1 MRSIIG
7 CLIGLTLVVNVSAEP
22 LVEGR
27 VRLASGQPAV
37 GAQVRLFAATDLS
50 RSIRAT
56 TDETGYFAL
65 SLAALSTNVLAE
77 QTVLP
82 QQFYLG
88 QNYPNPFNPSTIIP
102 YRLPISTR
110 VRLEVLNVL
119 GQRLATLVDAEQPA
133 GFHTA
138 TWDGTDASGRGVA
151 AGVYLYRLV
160 GNEVRLTRS
169 MVLLDGAVGST
180 SAGPVGKELVGAA
193 QIYGLTVSGQG
204 LIPYVDPAFR
214 AGTDAVDIVVEVLD
228 SAPQDNGA
236 ASRLLGDLDNN
247 GRVDWA
253 DALLIV
259 LYSEDPSI
267 ALPNNGDISLGDVSQ
282 DGQIDLTDAQLIET
296 YSIDPSDPSLPVEI
310 GRSVGS
316 LSPPPPPE
324 DPRLTQIELP
334 EGFHIRVYAKGVP
347 GARSLSLSPDG
358 TLFVGTRSAGRVY
371 AVRDED
377 GDHKAERVS
386 ILANGL
392 NSPNGVA
399 FKDGDL
405 YVAEVSRILRYR
417 NIEAHLDNPPQPEI
431 VNDAFPT
438 DRAHGWK
445 FIRFGPDGLL
455 YVPVGAPCNI
465 CASPDPYASIG
476 RLDPATGDFEVVSR
490 GVRNSVGFDWHPE
503 TGEMWFTEN
512 GRDWMGDDLPPD
524 ELNRVTADGQHFGY
538 PYCHGTNI
546 ADPAFGAQRGCG
558 EFVAPV
564 QELGPHVAALGM
576 RFYTGNMFPAEYRNQ
591 IFIAEHGS
599 WNRTRKIG
607 YRLTLVRL
615 ADDGAVSYE
624 PFAEGW
630 LQGES
635 NWGRP
640 VDVLVMPDGSLLV
653 SDDQAGLIYRISY

>member
-7 CLIGLTLVVNVSAEP
+7 CLIGLLLVVGASAEMFI
-22 LVEGR
+22 EGR
-27 VRLASGQPAV
+27 VRLASGQPV
-37 GAQVRLFAATDLS
+37 GGAQVRLFAATDLS
-50 RSIRAT
+50 RSVRAT
-56 TDETGYFAL
+56 TDENGYFAL
-65 SLAALSTNVLAE
+65 PLAALNT
-77 QTVLP
+77 TVLP
-82 QQFYLG
+82 EQFYLG

-102 YRLPISTR
+102 YRLPVSTR
-110 VRLEVLNVL
+110 VRLEVFNVL

-138 TWDGTDASGRGVA
+138 TWNGTDAAGRGVA
-151 AGVYLYRLV
+151 AGLYLYRLV
-160 GNEVRLTRS
+160 GDGMRLTQS
-169 MVLLDGAVGST
+169 MVLLDGAVGGISE
-180 SAGPVGKELVGAA
+180 GPADTELVGAA
-193 QIYGLTVSGQG
+193 QVYGLTVSGQA
-204 LIPYVDPAFR
+204 LIAYADPAFR
-214 AGTDAVDIVVEVLD
+214 VRADGAPVEIVVEVIA
-228 SAPQDNGA
+228 SVPQDTVA
-236 ASRLLGDLDNN
+236 VSRLLGDLDNN
-247 GRVDWA
+247 GRVDRA
-253 DALLIV
+253 DALLVV

-282 DGQIDLTDAQLIET
+282 DGQIDLADAQLIET
-296 YSIDPSDPSLPVEI
+296 YSVDPSDPSLPVEI
-310 GRSVGS
+310 GKSVD
-316 LSPPPPPE
+316 PPPPPPPPN
-324 DPRLTQIELP
+324 DPRLTQIKLP
-334 EGFHIRVYAKGVP
+334 EGFHIRVYAEGVT
-347 GARSLSLSPDG
+347 GARSLSLSPNG
-358 TLFVGTRSAGRVY
+358 TLFVGTRSGGRLY
-371 AVRDED
+371 ALRDED
-377 GDHKAERVS
+377 GDHKAERVI
-386 ILANGL
+386 ILASGL
-392 NSPNGVA
+392 NRPNGVA

-405 YVAEVSRILRYR
+405 YVAEISRILRYR
-417 NIEAHLDNPPQPEI
+417 DIEAHLDNPPQPEI

-438 DRAHGWK
+438 DRSHGWK

-465 CASPDPYASIG
+465 CTSPDPYASIG
-476 RLDPATGDFEVVSR
+476 RLDPSTGDFEVVAR

-512 GRDWMGDDLPPD
+512 GRDRLGDDMPPD

-538 PYCHGTNI
+538 PYCHGTDI
-546 ADPAFGAQRGCG
+546 ADPDFGAQRGCG
-558 EFVAPV
+558 EFVPPA

-576 RFYTGNMFPAEYRNQ
+576 RFYRGNMFPAEYRNQ

-615 ADDGAVSYE
+615 APDGTVRYE

-630 LQGES
+630 LQEES

>member
-7 CLIGLTLVVNVSAEP
+7 CLIGLVLVGDASAES
-22 LVEGR
+22 LVEGW
-27 VRLASGQPAV
+27 VRLASGQPIAN
-37 GAQVRLFAATDLS
+37 AQVRLFDATDLR
-50 RSIRAT
+50 RSVRAI
-56 TDETGYFAL
+56 TDETGYFSL
-65 SLAALSTNVLAE
+65 SLAALSTNVLSE

-110 VRLEVLNVL
+110 VQLEVLNIL
-119 GQRLATLVDAEQPA
+119 GQRLTTLVDADRPA

-160 GNEVRLTRS
+160 GDEVRLTRS
-169 MVLLDGAVGST
+169 MVLLDGAVGAA

-193 QIYGLTVSGQG
+193 QVYGLTVSGQG
-204 LIPYVDPAFR
+204 LVPYVDPVFR
-214 AGTDAVDIVVEVLD
+214 VGTDAVDIVVEVLD
-228 SAPQDNGA
+228 SVPQDQGVV
-236 ASRLLGDLDNN
+236 SRLLGDLDNN

-253 DALLIV
+253 DALLAV

-267 ALPNNGDISLGDVSQ
+267 ALPNNGDISLGDVSR
-282 DGQIDLTDAQLIET
+282 DGQIDLADAQLIET
-296 YSIDPSDPSLPVEI
+296 YSVDPSDPSLPVGI
-310 GRSVGS
+310 GKSVD
-316 LSPPPPPE
+316 PPPLE

-358 TLFVGTRSAGRVY
+358 TLFVGTRSRGRVY

-377 GDHKAERVS
+377 GDHKAERVI
-386 ILANGL
+386 ILASGL
-392 NSPNGVA
+392 NRPNGVA

-405 YVAEVSRILRYR
+405 YVAEINRILRYR

-445 FIRFGPDGLL
+445 FIRFGPDSLL

-476 RLDPATGDFEVVSR
+476 RLDPSTGDFEVVSR

-538 PYCHGTNI
+538 PYCHGSDI
-546 ADPAFGAQRGCG
+546 ADPAFGAQRDCG

-576 RFYTGNMFPAEYRNQ
+576 RFYTGNMFPTEYRNQ

-615 ADDGAVSYE
+615 AADGAVSYE

>member
-1 MRSIIG
+1 MRSVIG
-7 CLIGLTLVVNVSAEP
+7 YLMGLLLVVGASAQP

-27 VRLASGQPAV
+27 VRLAAGQPVANS
-37 GAQVRLFAATDLS
+37 QVRLFDATDLR
-50 RSIRAT
+50 RSVRAI

-65 SLAALSTNVLAE
+65 PLAALSTAA
-77 QTVLP
+77 LP

-102 YRLPISTR
+102 YRLPVSTR
-110 VRLEVLNVL
+110 VRLEVLNIL
-119 GQRLATLVDAEQPA
+119 GQRLETLVDAEQPA

-160 GNEVRLTRS
+160 GAEVRLTRS
-169 MVLLDGAVGST
+169 MVLLDGAVGAA
-180 SAGPVGKELVGAA
+180 SAGSVGAELGGTEPSDLA
-193 QIYGLTVSGQG
+193 RVYGLTVSGQG

-214 AGTDAVDIVVEVLD
+214 VETEAVDIVVEVLD
-228 SAPQDNGA
+228 SVPQDQGA
-236 ASRLLGDLDNN
+236 ASRLLGDLDNS

-253 DALLIV
+253 DALLAV

-267 ALPNNGDISLGDVSQ
+267 ALPNNGDISLGDVSR
-282 DGQIDLTDAQLIET
+282 DGQIDLADAQLIET
-296 YSIDPSDPSLPVEI
+296 YSIDPSDPSLPAGI
-310 GRSVGS
+310 GKSVD
-316 LSPPPPPE
+316 PPPLD

-334 EGFHIRVYAKGVP
+334 EGFHIRVYAEGVP
-347 GARSLSLSPDG
+347 GARSLSLSPSG
-358 TLFVGTRSAGRVY
+358 TLFVGTRSGSRVY
-371 AVRDED
+371 ALRDED
-377 GDHKAERVS
+377 GDHKAERVI
-386 ILANGL
+386 ILASGL
-392 NSPNGVA
+392 NRPNGVA

-431 VNDAFPT
+431 VNDTFPT

-445 FIRFGPDGLL
+445 LIRFGPDGLL
-455 YVPVGAPCNI
+455 SVPVGAPCNI

-476 RLDPATGDFEVVSR
+476 RLDPSTGDFEVVSR

-558 EFVAPV
+558 EFVPPV

-576 RFYTGNMFPAEYRNQ
+576 RFYRGNMFPAEYRNQ

-615 ADDGAVSYE
+615 AADGTVSYE

-653 SDDQAGLIYRISY
+653 SDDQAGLIYRISH

>member
-7 CLIGLTLVVNVSAEP
+7 YLIGLILVGDASAES
-22 LVEGR
+22 LVKGR

-37 GAQVRLFAATDLS
+37 GAQVRLFVATDLS

-56 TDETGYFAL
+56 TDENGYFAL
-65 SLAALSTNVLAE
+65 PLAALSPTA
-77 QTVLP
+77 LP

-102 YRLPISTR
+102 YRLPIATR
-110 VRLEVLNVL
+110 VRLEVLNIL
-119 GQRLATLVDAEQPA
+119 GQRLATLVDAERPA

-160 GNEVRLTRS
+160 GDGVRLTRS
-169 MVLLDGAVGST
+169 MVLLDGAVGAASE
-180 SAGPVGKELVGAA
+180 GPVGAELVGTEPSDLA
-193 QIYGLTVSGQG
+193 QVYGLTISGQD

-214 AGTDAVDIVVEVLD
+214 MGTEAVDIVVEVLD
-228 SAPQDNGA
+228 SAPQDKGVVN
-236 ASRLLGDLDNN
+236 RLLGDLDNN
-247 GRVDWA
+247 NRVDWA
-253 DALLIV
+253 DALLV
-259 LYSEDPSI
+259 ALYSEDPSI

-282 DGQIDLTDAQLIET
+282 DGQIDLADAQLIET
-296 YSIDPSDPSLPVEI
+296 YSIDPSDPSLPVGI
-310 GRSVGS
+310 GKPVD
-316 LSPPPPPE
+316 PPPLE

-347 GARSLSLSPDG
+347 GARSLTLGSSG

-377 GDHKAERVS
+377 GDHKAERVI
-386 ILANGL
+386 ILASGL
-392 NSPNGVA
+392 NRPNGVA

-417 NIEAHLDNPPQPEI
+417 DIEAHLDNPPQPEI

-445 FIRFGPDGLL
+445 FIRFGPDSLL

-476 RLDPATGDFEVVSR
+476 RLDPSTGDFEVVSR

-512 GRDWMGDDLPPD
+512 GRDWMGDDMPPD

-538 PYCHGTNI
+538 PYCHGTSI

-558 EFVAPV
+558 EFVPPI

-615 ADDGAVSYE
+615 AADGTVSYA

-653 SDDQAGLIYRISY
+653 SDDQAGLIYRISH

>member
-7 CLIGLTLVVNVSAEP
+7 CLMGLIFVGDASAES

-27 VRLASGQPAV
+27 VRLASRQPV
-37 GAQVRLFAATDLS
+37 GGAQVRLFAATDLS

-56 TDETGYFAL
+56 TDENGYFAL
-65 SLAALSTNVLAE
+65 PLAALSPTS
-77 QTVLP
+77 QP

-102 YRLPISTR
+102 YRLPVSTR
-110 VRLEVLNVL
+110 VRLEVLNIL
-119 GQRLATLVDAEQPA
+119 GQRLATLVDAERPA
-133 GFHTA
+133 GFHMA
-138 TWDGTDASGRGVA
+138 TWDGTDASGRAVA

-160 GNEVRLTRS
+160 GDGVHLTRS
-169 MVLLDGAVGST
+169 MVLLDGAIGGT
-180 SAGPVGKELVGAA
+180 SAGSVGSELVSTEPLV
-193 QIYGLTVSGQG
+193 YGLTVSGQG
-204 LIPYVDPAFR
+204 LIPYVNPAFR
-214 AGTDAVDIVVEVLD
+214 VGADAVDIVVEVLD
-228 SAPQDNGA
+228 SLPQDTAAVNG
-236 ASRLLGDLDNN
+236 LLGDLDNN

-253 DALLIV
+253 DALLVV
-259 LYSEDPSI
+259 LYSEDSSI

-282 DGQIDLTDAQLIET
+282 DGQIDLADAQLIET

-310 GRSVGS
+310 GRSVG
-316 LSPPPPPE
+316 PPPPPE

-347 GARSLSLSPDG
+347 GARSLSRSPSG
-358 TLFVGTRSAGRVY
+358 TLFVGTRSSGRVY

-377 GDHKAERVS
+377 GDHKAERVI
-386 ILANGL
+386 ILASGL
-392 NSPNGVA
+392 NRPNGVA

-417 NIEAHLDNPPQPEI
+417 AIEAHLDNPPQPEI

-445 FIRFGPDGLL
+445 FIRFGLDGLL

-476 RLDPATGDFEVVSR
+476 RLDPSTGDFEVVSR

-546 ADPAFGAQRGCG
+546 ADPAFGAQRDCD

-607 YRLTLVRL
+607 YRLTLVRV
-615 ADDGAVSYE
+615 AADGAVSYE

>member
-1 MRSIIG
+1 M
-7 CLIGLTLVVNVSAEP
+7 GLLLVVGASAQP

-27 VRLASGQPAV
+27 VRLASGRPVAN
-37 GAQVRLFAATDLS
+37 AQVRLFDATDLR
-50 RSIRAT
+50 RSVRAIT
-56 TDETGYFAL
+56 NETGYFAL
-65 SLAALSTNVLAE
+65 PLTALSTSA
-77 QTVLP
+77 LP

-88 QNYPNPFNPSTIIP
+88 QNYPNPFNSSTSMP
-102 YRLPISTR
+102 YRLPVSTH

-119 GQRLATLVDAEQPA
+119 GQRLATLVDADRPA

-138 TWDGTDASGRGVA
+138 RWDGTDASGRGVA
-151 AGVYLYRLV
+151 AGVYLYQLV
-160 GNEVRLTRS
+160 GDGVRLTRS
-169 MVLLDGAVGST
+169 MVLLDGAVGAA
-180 SAGPVGKELVGAA
+180 SAGPVGAELGGIEPSELGQV
-193 QIYGLTVSGQG
+193 YGLTVSGQG
-204 LIPYVDPAFR
+204 LIPYVDPAFQL
-214 AGTDAVDIVVEVLD
+214 GTDAIDIVVEALD
-228 SAPQDNGA
+228 SVPQDKGA
-236 ASRLLGDLDNN
+236 VSRLLGDLDNN

-253 DALLIV
+253 DALLVV

-267 ALPNNGDISLGDVSQ
+267 ALPNNGDISQ
-282 DGQIDLTDAQLIET
+282 DGQIDLADAQLIET
-296 YSIDPSDPSLPVEI
+296 YSVDPSDPSLPVGI
-310 GRSVGS
+310 GKSVD
-316 LSPPPPPE
+316 PPPLE

-347 GARSLSLSPDG
+347 GARSLSLSPNG
-358 TLFVGTRSAGRVY
+358 TLFVGTRSGSRVY
-371 AVRDED
+371 ALRDED
-377 GDHKAERVS
+377 GDYKAERVI
-386 ILANGL
+386 ILASGL
-392 NSPNGVA
+392 NRPNGVA

-417 NIEAHLDNPPQPEI
+417 DIEAHLDNPPQPEI

-438 DRAHGWK
+438 DRSHGWK
-445 FIRFGPDGLL
+445 FIRFGPDDLL

-476 RLDPATGDFEVVSR
+476 RLDPSTGDFEVVSR

-503 TGEMWFTEN
+503 TGQMWFTEN
-512 GRDWMGDDLPPD
+512 GRDWLGDDMPPD

-546 ADPAFGAQRGCG
+546 ADPDFGAQRDCG

-576 RFYTGNMFPAEYRNQ
+576 RFYTGNLFPVEYHNQ

-615 ADDGAVSYE
+615 AADGAVRYE

>member
-1 MRSIIG
+1 MG
-7 CLIGLTLVVNVSAEP
+7 LILGSSARAES

-37 GAQVRLFAATDLS
+37 GAQVRLFAPTDLS
-50 RSIRAT
+50 RSVRAT
-56 TDETGYFAL
+56 TDENGYFAL
-65 SLAALSTNVLAE
+65 PIAALSLTA
-77 QTVLP
+77 QP

-102 YRLPISTR
+102 YRLPVSTR

-119 GQRLATLVDAEQPA
+119 GQRLATLVDAERPA

-138 TWDGTDASGRGVA
+138 AWDGMDASGRGVA

-160 GNEVRLTRS
+160 GDGVRLTRS
-169 MVLLDGAVGST
+169 MVLLDGAIGSI
-180 SAGPVGKELVGAA
+180 SAGPVGTELVDAEPLV
-193 QIYGLTVSGQG
+193 YGLTVSGQG
-204 LIPYVDPAFR
+204 LITHADPALQVS
-214 AGTDAVDIVVEVLD
+214 ADAAPVDIVVEALD
-228 SAPQDNGA
+228 SIPQDKATSSG
-236 ASRLLGDLDNN
+236 LLGDLDNN

-253 DALLIV
+253 DALLV
-259 LYSEDPSI
+259 ALYSEDPSI

-282 DGQIDLTDAQLIET
+282 DGQIDLADAQLIET
-296 YSIDPSDPSLPVEI
+296 YSIDPSDPSLPAEI
-310 GRSVGS
+310 GRSVGPS
-316 LSPPPPPE
+316 SPPPPPE

-334 EGFHIRVYAKGVP
+334 EGFHIRIYAKGVP
-347 GARSLSLSPDG
+347 CARSLSRSPSG
-358 TLFVGTRSAGRVY
+358 TLFVGTRSGSRVY
-371 AVRDED
+371 ALRDED
-377 GDHKAERVS
+377 GDHKAERII
-386 ILANGL
+386 ILASGL
-392 NSPNGVA
+392 NRPNGVA

-417 NIEAHLDNPPQPEI
+417 DIEAHLDNPPQPEI

-438 DRAHGWK
+438 DRSHGWK
-445 FIRFGPDGLL
+445 FIRFGPDDLL

-476 RLDPATGDFEVVSR
+476 RLDPSTGNFEVVSR

-512 GRDWMGDDLPPD
+512 GRDWMGDDMPPD

-538 PYCHGTNI
+538 PYCHGTDI

-615 ADDGAVSYE
+615 AADGAVSYE

>member
-7 CLIGLTLVVNVSAEP
+7 CLIGLILVGNASAEP
-22 LVEGR
+22 LVEGL
-27 VRLASGQPAV
+27 VRLASGQPVV
-37 GAQVRLFAATDLS
+37 GAQVRLFDTTDLS
-50 RSIRAT
+50 RSIRTT
-56 TDETGYFAL
+56 TDESGYFAL
-65 SLAALSTNVLAE
+65 PLAALSPTA
-77 QTVLP
+77 LP

-102 YRLPISTR
+102 YRLPVSTR
-110 VRLEVLNVL
+110 VRLEVLNIL
-119 GQRLATLVDAEQPA
+119 GQRLATLVDAERPA

-138 TWDGTDASGRGVA
+138 TWDGTDASGRAVA

-160 GNEVRLTRS
+160 GDGVHLTRS
-169 MVLLDGAVGST
+169 MVLLDGAIGGT
-180 SAGPVGKELVGAA
+180 SAGSVGSELVSTEPLV
-193 QIYGLTVSGQG
+193 YGLTVSGQG
-204 LIPYVDPAFR
+204 LIPYVDPVFQVGA
-214 AGTDAVDIVVEVLD
+214 DAVDIVVEVLD
-228 SAPQDNGA
+228 SLPQDTAAVNG
-236 ASRLLGDLDNN
+236 LLGDLDNN
-247 GRVDWA
+247 SRVDWA
-253 DALLIV
+253 DALLV
-259 LYSEDPSI
+259 ALYSEDSSI

-282 DGQIDLTDAQLIET
+282 DGQIDLADAQLIEI
-296 YSIDPSDPSLPVEI
+296 YSIDPSDPSLPAEI
-310 GRSVGS
+310 GKPVD
-316 LSPPPPPE
+316 PPPLE

-347 GARSLSLSPDG
+347 GARSLSLSPSG
-358 TLFVGTRSAGRVY
+358 TLFVGTRSSGRVY
-371 AVRDED
+371 ALRDED
-377 GDHKAERVS
+377 GDHKAERVI
-386 ILANGL
+386 ILARGL
-392 NSPNGVA
+392 NRPNGVA

-417 NIEAHLDNPPQPEI
+417 YIEAHLDNPPPPEI

-438 DRAHGWK
+438 DRSHGWK

-476 RLDPATGDFEVVSR
+476 RLNPSTGDFEVVSR

-512 GRDWMGDDLPPD
+512 GRDWMGDELPPD

-546 ADPAFGAQRGCG
+546 VDPDFGAQRGCD
-558 EFVAPV
+558 EFVPPV

-576 RFYTGNMFPAEYRNQ
+576 RFYTGNMFPAEYRDQ

-599 WNRTRKIG
+599 WNRTSKIG

-615 ADDGAVSYE
+615 AADGAVSYE

-630 LQGES
+630 LQEES

>member
-7 CLIGLTLVVNVSAEP
+7 CLIGLILVGNVSAEP
-22 LVEGR
+22 LVEGW
-27 VRLASGQPAV
+27 VRLASGQPV
-37 GAQVRLFAATDLS
+37 GGAQVRLFAATDLS

-65 SLAALSTNVLAE
+65 PLAALSPTA
-77 QTVLP
+77 QP

-102 YRLPISTR
+102 YQLPVSTH
-110 VRLEVLNVL
+110 VRLAVFNVL
-119 GQRLATLVDAEQPA
+119 GQRMTTLVDAEQPA
-133 GFHTA
+133 GFHTV

-160 GNEVRLTRS
+160 GDGRRLTRS
-169 MVLLDGAVGST
+169 MVLLDGAVGGISEALADT
-180 SAGPVGKELVGAA
+180 ELAEAA
-193 QIYGLTVSGQG
+193 QVYGLTISGQG
-204 LIPYVDPAFR
+204 LIPYVNPVFR
-214 AGTDAVDIVVEVLD
+214 VGTDAVDIVVEVLD
-228 SAPQDNGA
+228 SIPQDKGA
-236 ASRLLGDLDNN
+236 MSRLLGDLDNN
-247 GRVDWA
+247 SRVDWA
-253 DALLIV
+253 DALLV
-259 LYSEDPSI
+259 ALYSEDSSI

-282 DGQIDLTDAQLIET
+282 DGQINLADAQLIET
-296 YSIDPSDPSLPVEI
+296 YSIDPTDPSLPAGI
-310 GRSVGS
+310 GRSVG
-316 LSPPPPPE
+316 PPPPPE

-358 TLFVGTRSAGRVY
+358 TLFVGTRSSGRVY

-377 GDHKAERVS
+377 GDHKAERII
-386 ILANGL
+386 ILASGL
-392 NSPNGVA
+392 NRPNGVA

-417 NIEAHLDNPPQPEI
+417 DIEAHLDNPPQPEI

-476 RLDPATGDFEVVSR
+476 RLDPSTGAFEVVSR

-524 ELNRVTADGQHFGY
+524 ELNRVAADGQHFGY
-538 PYCHGTNI
+538 PYCHGTDI

-558 EFVAPV
+558 EFIAPV

-615 ADDGAVSYE
+615 AADGAVSYE

>member
-1 MRSIIG
+1 M
-7 CLIGLTLVVNVSAEP
+7 
-22 LVEGR
+22 
-27 VRLASGQPAV
+27 
-37 GAQVRLFAATDLS
+37 RLFAPTDLN
-50 RSIRAT
+50 RSIHAT
-56 TDETGYFAL
+56 TDEKGYFAL
-65 SLAALSTNVLAE
+65 PLAALSTTALPE
-77 QTVLP
+77 Q
-82 QQFYLG
+82 FSLG

-102 YRLPISTR
+102 YQLPVSTQ
-110 VRLEVLNVL
+110 VRLEVFNVL
-119 GQRLATLVDAEQPA
+119 GQRMATLVDAEQPA

-138 TWDGTDASGRGVA
+138 TWDGTDVSGRGVA
-151 AGVYLYRLV
+151 AGLYLYRLV
-160 GNEVRLTRS
+160 GDGVRLTRS
-169 MVLLDGAVGST
+169 MVLLDGAVGGT
-180 SAGPVGKELVGAA
+180 SAGPVGTEPLGAERV
-193 QIYGLTVSGQG
+193 YGLTVSGRE
-204 LIPYVDPAFR
+204 LIAYADPAFR
-214 AGTDAVDIVVEVLD
+214 MRADGAPVEIVVEVIE
-228 SAPQDNGA
+228 SVPQDKVAVNG
-236 ASRLLGDLDNN
+236 LLGDLDNN
-247 GRVDWA
+247 GRVDRA
-253 DALLIV
+253 DALLV
-259 LYSEDPSI
+259 ALYSEDPSI

-282 DGQIDLTDAQLIET
+282 DGQIDLADAQLIET
-296 YSIDPSDPSLPVEI
+296 YSVDPFHPLLPGWI
-310 GRSVGS
+310 GKSVD
-316 LSPPPPPE
+316 PPPPE

-334 EGFHIRVYAKGVP
+334 QGFHIRIYAKGVP
-347 GARSLSLSPDG
+347 GARSLSLSPNG
-358 TLFVGTRSAGRVY
+358 TLFVGTRSNGRVY
-371 AVRDED
+371 ALRDED
-377 GDHKAERVS
+377 GDHRAERVI
-386 ILANGL
+386 ILASGL
-392 NSPNGVA
+392 NRPNGVA
-399 FKDGDL
+399 FKDSDL
-405 YVAEVSRILRYR
+405 YVAEISRILRYR

-445 FIRFGPDGLL
+445 FIRFGPDDLL

-476 RLDPATGDFEVVSR
+476 RLDPTTGDFEVVSR

-512 GRDWMGDDLPPD
+512 GRDWMGDDVPPD

-546 ADPAFGAQRGCG
+546 ADPAFGAQRGCD

-576 RFYTGNMFPAEYRNQ
+576 RFYRGNMFPAEYRNQ

-615 ADDGAVSYE
+615 AADGAVSYE
-624 PFAEGW
+624 SFAAGW

>member
-1 MRSIIG
+1 M
-7 CLIGLTLVVNVSAEP
+7 GLLLVVGASAQP

-27 VRLASGQPAV
+27 VRLAAGQPAI
-37 GAQVRLFAATDLS
+37 GAQVRLFVATDLS
-50 RSIRAT
+50 RSIRTT

-151 AGVYLYRLV
+151 AGVYLYRLI
-160 GNEVRLTRS
+160 GDEVRLTRS

-204 LIPYVDPAFR
+204 LIPHVDPAFR
-214 AGTDAVDIVVEVLD
+214 VGTEVVDIVVAVLD
-228 SAPQDNGA
+228 SVPQDKGA
-236 ASRLLGDLDNN
+236 VSRLLGDLDNN

-253 DALLIV
+253 DALLAV
-259 LYSEDPSI
+259 LYSEDSSI
-267 ALPNNGDISLGDVSQ
+267 ALPNNGDISLGDVSR
-282 DGQIDLTDAQLIET
+282 DGQIDLADAQLIET
-296 YSIDPSDPSLPVEI
+296 YSADPSNPLLPVGI
-310 GRSVGS
+310 GRSVD
-316 LSPPPPPE
+316 PPPPE
-324 DPRLTQIELP
+324 DPRLTQIKLP
-334 EGFHIRVYAKGVP
+334 EGFHIRVYAKRVP
-347 GARSLSLSPDG
+347 GARSLSRSPSG
-358 TLFVGTRSAGRVY
+358 TLFVGTRSSGRVY
-371 AVRDED
+371 ALRDED
-377 GDHKAERVS
+377 GDHKAERVI
-386 ILANGL
+386 ILASGL
-392 NSPNGVA
+392 NRPNGVA

-445 FIRFGPDGLL
+445 FIRFGPDSLL

-503 TGEMWFTEN
+503 TEEMWFTEN
-512 GRDWMGDDLPPD
+512 GRDWMGDDMPPD

-538 PYCHGTNI
+538 PYCHGTDI
-546 ADPAFGAQRGCG
+546 ADPAFGAQRGCD

-615 ADDGAVSYE
+615 AADGAVSYE

>member
-7 CLIGLTLVVNVSAEP
+7 CLIGLILVGDASAES
-22 LVEGR
+22 LVEGW
-27 VRLASGQPAV
+27 VRLASGQPAI

-50 RSIRAT
+50 RSIRTT

-180 SAGPVGKELVGAA
+180 AAGPVGKELVGAT
-193 QIYGLTVSGQG
+193 QVYGLTVSGQG

-214 AGTDAVDIVVEVLD
+214 VGTDAVDIVVEVLD

-253 DALLIV
+253 DALLIA
-259 LYSEDPSI
+259 LYSEDSSI
-267 ALPNNGDISLGDVSQ
+267 ALPNNGDISLGDISQ

-296 YSIDPSDPSLPVEI
+296 YSIDPSDPSLPVGI
-310 GRSVGS
+310 GKPMD
-316 LSPPPPPE
+316 PPPLE

-334 EGFHIRVYAKGVP
+334 EGFHIRVYAKGVT
-347 GARSLSLSPDG
+347 GARSLSRSPDG
-358 TLFVGTRSAGRVY
+358 TLFVGTRSSGRVY
-371 AVRDED
+371 ALRDED
-377 GDHKAERVS
+377 GDHKAEQS
-386 ILANGL
+386 SS
-392 NSPNGVA
+392 SP
-399 FKDGDL
+399 
-405 YVAEVSRILRYR
+405 
-417 NIEAHLDNPPQPEI
+417 
-431 VNDAFPT
+431 
-438 DRAHGWK
+438 
-445 FIRFGPDGLL
+445 
-455 YVPVGAPCNI
+455 
-465 CASPDPYASIG
+465 
-476 RLDPATGDFEVVSR
+476 
-490 GVRNSVGFDWHPE
+490 
-503 TGEMWFTEN
+503 
-512 GRDWMGDDLPPD
+512 
-524 ELNRVTADGQHFGY
+524 
-538 PYCHGTNI
+538 
-546 ADPAFGAQRGCG
+546 
-558 EFVAPV
+558 
-564 QELGPHVAALGM
+564 AA
-576 RFYTGNMFPAEYRNQ
+576 
-591 IFIAEHGS
+591 
-599 WNRTRKIG
+599 
-607 YRLTLVRL
+607 
-615 ADDGAVSYE
+615 
-624 PFAEGW
+624 
-630 LQGES
+630 
-635 NWGRP
+635 
-640 VDVLVMPDGSLLV
+640 
-653 SDDQAGLIYRISY
+653 

>member
-7 CLIGLTLVVNVSAEP
+7 CLIGLILVGNVSAEP
-22 LVEGR
+22 LVKGW
-27 VRLASGQPAV
+27 VRLASGQPV
-37 GAQVRLFAATDLS
+37 SNAQVRLFDPTDLS

-65 SLAALSTNVLAE
+65 PLAALSPTA
-77 QTVLP
+77 QP

-102 YRLPISTR
+102 YRLPVSTH
-110 VRLEVLNVL
+110 VRLEVLNIL
-119 GQRLATLVDAEQPA
+119 GQRLATLVDAERPA
-133 GFHTA
+133 GFHTV
-138 TWDGTDASGRGVA
+138 TWDGTDASGRAVA
-151 AGVYLYRLV
+151 AGVYLYRVV
-160 GNEVRLTRS
+160 GDGVHLTRS
-169 MVLLDGAVGST
+169 MVLLDGAIGGT
-180 SAGPVGKELVGAA
+180 SAGSVGSELVSTEPLV
-193 QIYGLTVSGQG
+193 YGLTVSGQG
-204 LIPYVDPAFR
+204 LIPYVDPVFQVGA
-214 AGTDAVDIVVEVLD
+214 DAVDIVVEVLD
-228 SAPQDNGA
+228 SLPQDTAAVNG
-236 ASRLLGDLDNN
+236 LLGDLDNN

-253 DALLIV
+253 DALLV
-259 LYSEDPSI
+259 ALYSEDSSI
-267 ALPNNGDISLGDVSQ
+267 ALPNNGDISLGDVSR
-282 DGQIDLTDAQLIET
+282 DGKINLADAQLIET
-296 YSIDPSDPSLPVEI
+296 YSIDPADPSLPAGI
-310 GRSVGS
+310 GRSVG
-316 LSPPPPPE
+316 PPPPPE

-347 GARSLSLSPDG
+347 GARSLSLSPSG
-358 TLFVGTRSAGRVY
+358 TLFVGTRSSGRVY
-371 AVRDED
+371 ALRDED
-377 GDHKAERVS
+377 SNHKAERI
-386 ILANGL
+386 ILLASGL
-392 NSPNGVA
+392 NRPNGVA

-417 NIEAHLDNPPQPEI
+417 DIEAHLDNPPQPEI
-431 VNDAFPT
+431 VNNAFPT

-476 RLDPATGDFEVVSR
+476 RLDPSTGAFEVVSR

-546 ADPAFGAQRGCG
+546 VDPDFGAQRGCD
-558 EFVAPV
+558 EFVPPV

-615 ADDGAVSYE
+615 AADGAVSYE
-624 PFAEGW
+624 LFAEGW

>member
-7 CLIGLTLVVNVSAEP
+7 CLMGLIFVGDASAES

-27 VRLASGQPAV
+27 VRLASGQPV
-37 GAQVRLFAATDLS
+37 GGAQVRLFAETDVS

-65 SLAALSTNVLAE
+65 PLAALSTTA
-77 QTVLP
+77 LP

-102 YRLPISTR
+102 YQLPISTQ
-110 VRLEVLNVL
+110 VRLEVFNVL
-119 GQRLATLVDAEQPA
+119 GQRMAALVDAEQPA

-138 TWDGTDASGRGVA
+138 TWDGTDVSGRGVA
-151 AGVYLYRLV
+151 AGLYLYRLV
-160 GNEVRLTRS
+160 GDGVRLTRS
-169 MVLLDGAVGST
+169 MVLLDGAVGGT
-180 SAGPVGKELVGAA
+180 SAGPVGTEPLEAERV
-193 QIYGLTVSGQG
+193 YGLTVSGRE
-204 LIPYVDPAFR
+204 LIAYADPAFR
-214 AGTDAVDIVVEVLD
+214 MRADGAPVDIVVEVLD
-228 SAPQDNGA
+228 SIPQDKGA
-236 ASRLLGDLDNN
+236 MSRLLGDLDNN
-247 GRVDWA
+247 GRIDRA
-253 DALLIV
+253 DALLV
-259 LYSEDPSI
+259 ALYSEDPSI
-267 ALPNNGDISLGDVSQ
+267 ALPSNGDISLGDVSQ
-282 DGQIDLTDAQLIET
+282 DGQIDLADAQLIEA
-296 YSIDPSDPSLPVEI
+296 YSIDPFHPLLPGWI
-310 GRSVGS
+310 GKSVD
-316 LSPPPPPE
+316 PPPPE
-324 DPRLTQIELP
+324 DPRLTQIKLP
-334 EGFHIRVYAKGVP
+334 EGFYIRVYAKGVP
-347 GARSLSLSPDG
+347 GARSLNLSPNG
-358 TLFVGTRSAGRVY
+358 TLFVGTRSNSRVY
-371 AVRDED
+371 ALRDED
-377 GDHKAERVS
+377 GDHKAERVI
-386 ILANGL
+386 ILASGL
-392 NSPNGVA
+392 NRPNGVA

-417 NIEAHLDNPPQPEI
+417 DIEAHLDNPPQPEI

-438 DRAHGWK
+438 DRSHGWK
-445 FIRFGPDGLL
+445 FIRFGPDDLL

-476 RLDPATGDFEVVSR
+476 RLDPSTGDFEVVAR

-512 GRDWMGDDLPPD
+512 GRDHLGDDMPPD

-538 PYCHGTNI
+538 PYCHGTDI
-546 ADPAFGAQRGCG
+546 ADPEFGDQRGCD
-558 EFVAPV
+558 EFVPPV

-576 RFYTGNMFPAEYRNQ
+576 RFYRGNMFPAEYRNQ

-599 WNRTRKIG
+599 WNRSSKIG

-615 ADDGAVSYE
+615 DPDGTVRYE

>member
-7 CLIGLTLVVNVSAEP
+7 CLIGLILVGNVSAEP
-22 LVEGR
+22 LVKGW
-27 VRLASGQPAV
+27 VRLASGQPV
-37 GAQVRLFAATDLS
+37 SNAQVRLFDTTDLS

-65 SLAALSTNVLAE
+65 PLAALSPTA
-77 QTVLP
+77 QP

-102 YRLPISTR
+102 YRLPVSTH
-110 VRLEVLNVL
+110 VRLEVLNIL
-119 GQRLATLVDAEQPA
+119 GQRLATLVDAERPA
-133 GFHTA
+133 GFHTV
-138 TWDGTDASGRGVA
+138 TWDGTDASGRAVA
-151 AGVYLYRLV
+151 AGVYLYRVV
-160 GNEVRLTRS
+160 GDGVHLTRS
-169 MVLLDGAVGST
+169 MVLLDGAIGGT
-180 SAGPVGKELVGAA
+180 SAGSVGSELVSTEPLV
-193 QIYGLTVSGQG
+193 YGLTVSGQG
-204 LIPYVDPAFR
+204 LIPYVDPVFQVGA
-214 AGTDAVDIVVEVLD
+214 DAVDIVVEVLD
-228 SAPQDNGA
+228 SIPQDKGA
-236 ASRLLGDLDNN
+236 MSRLLGDLDNN

-253 DALLIV
+253 DALLV
-259 LYSEDPSI
+259 ALYSEDSSI

-282 DGQIDLTDAQLIET
+282 DGQINLADAQFIET
-296 YSIDPSDPSLPVEI
+296 YSIDPADPSLPAGI
-310 GRSVGS
+310 GRSVG
-316 LSPPPPPE
+316 PPPPLE

-347 GARSLSLSPDG
+347 GARSLSLSPSG
-358 TLFVGTRSAGRVY
+358 TLFVGTRSSGRVY
-371 AVRDED
+371 ALRDED
-377 GDHKAERVS
+377 GDHKAERII
-386 ILANGL
+386 ILASGL
-392 NSPNGVA
+392 NRPNGVA

-417 NIEAHLDNPPQPEI
+417 DIEAHLDNPPQPEI

-476 RLDPATGDFEVVSR
+476 RLEPSTGDFEVVSR

-524 ELNRVTADGQHFGY
+524 ELNRVAADGQHFGY
-538 PYCHGTNI
+538 PYCHGTDI

-558 EFVAPV
+558 EFIAPV

-615 ADDGAVSYE
+615 AADGAVSYE

>member
-1 MRSIIG
+1 MRVMRSIIG
-7 CLIGLTLVVNVSAEP
+7 CLVGLVLVGDASAES
-22 LVEGR
+22 LVEGW
-27 VRLASGQPAV
+27 VRLASGQPV
-37 GAQVRLFAATDLS
+37 GGAQVRLFAATDLS

-138 TWDGTDASGRGVA
+138 TWDGTDASGRDVA

-180 SAGPVGKELVGAA
+180 SAGPVGKELVGAT

-214 AGTDAVDIVVEVLD
+214 AGADAVNIVVEVLD
-228 SAPQDNGA
+228 SVSQDKGA
-236 ASRLLGDLDNN
+236 VSRLLGDLDNN

-253 DALLIV
+253 DALLAV
-259 LYSEDPSI
+259 LYSEDSSI
-267 ALPNNGDISLGDVSQ
+267 ALPNNGDISLGDVSR

-296 YSIDPSDPSLPVEI
+296 YSIDPSAPSLPAGI
-310 GRSVGS
+310 GKPVD
-316 LSPPPPPE
+316 PPPLE

-334 EGFHIRVYAKGVP
+334 QGFHIRVYAKGVP

-358 TLFVGTRSAGRVY
+358 TLFVGTRSTGRVY
-371 AVRDED
+371 ALRDED
-377 GDHKAERVS
+377 GNHKAERVI
-386 ILANGL
+386 ILASGL
-392 NSPNGVA
+392 NRPNGVA

-445 FIRFGPDGLL
+445 FIRFGPDDLL

-465 CASPDPYASIG
+465 CVSPDPYASIG

-512 GRDWMGDDLPPD
+512 GRDWMGDDMPPD

-538 PYCHGTNI
+538 PYCHGTDI

-558 EFVAPV
+558 EFIPPV

-599 WNRTRKIG
+599 WNRSRKIG

-615 ADDGAVSYE
+615 ATDGAVSYE

-653 SDDQAGLIYRISY
+653 SDDQAGLIYRISH

>member
-1 MRSIIG
+1 MRVMRSIIG
-7 CLIGLTLVVNVSAEP
+7 CLIGLILVGDASAES
-22 LVEGR
+22 LVEGW
-27 VRLASGQPAV
+27 VRLASGQPAI
-37 GAQVRLFAATDLS
+37 GAQVRLFVATDLS
-50 RSIRAT
+50 RSIRTT

-204 LIPYVDPAFR
+204 LIPYVDPALR
-214 AGTDAVDIVVEVLD
+214 VGTEAVDIVVASLD
-228 SAPQDNGA
+228 SVPQDQGA

-253 DALLIV
+253 DALLAV

-267 ALPNNGDISLGDVSQ
+267 ALPNNGDISLGDISQ

-296 YSIDPSDPSLPVEI
+296 YSIDPSDPSLPVGI
-310 GRSVGS
+310 GKSVD
-316 LSPPPPPE
+316 PPPLE

-347 GARSLSLSPDG
+347 GARSLSRSPSG

-377 GDHKAERVS
+377 GDHKAERII
-386 ILANGL
+386 ILASGL
-392 NSPNGVA
+392 NRPNGVA

-431 VNDAFPT
+431 VNDTFPT

-445 FIRFGPDGLL
+445 FIRFGPDSLL

-476 RLDPATGDFEVVSR
+476 RLDPSTGDFEVVSR

-512 GRDWMGDDLPPD
+512 GRDWMGDDMPPD

-538 PYCHGTNI
+538 PYCHGTDI

-558 EFVAPV
+558 EFVPPV

-576 RFYTGNMFPAEYRNQ
+576 RFYTGNMFPVEYRNQ

-615 ADDGAVSYE
+615 ATDGAVSYE

-635 NWGRP
+635 SWGRP

-653 SDDQAGLIYRISY
+653 SDDQAGLIYRISH

>member
-1 MRSIIG
+1 M
-7 CLIGLTLVVNVSAEP
+7 GLLLVVGASAET
-22 LVEGR
+22 LIEGR
-27 VRLASGQPAV
+27 VRLASGQPV
-37 GAQVRLFAATDLS
+37 GGAQVRLFAATDLS

-56 TDETGYFAL
+56 TDENGYFAL
-65 SLAALSTNVLAE
+65 PLAALSTTA
-77 QTVLP
+77 LP

-102 YRLPISTR
+102 YRLPVSIR
-110 VRLEVLNVL
+110 VRLEVFNVL
-119 GQRLATLVDAEQPA
+119 GQRMATLVDAEQPA

-138 TWDGTDASGRGVA
+138 TWDGTDAAGRGVA
-151 AGVYLYRLV
+151 AGLYLYRLV
-160 GNEVRLTRS
+160 GDGVRLTRS

-180 SAGPVGKELVGAA
+180 SAGPVGTELVGAERV
-193 QIYGLTVSGQG
+193 YGLTVSGQA
-204 LIPYVDPAFR
+204 LIAYADPAFR
-214 AGTDAVDIVVEVLD
+214 VSADGAPVEIVVEVIA
-228 SAPQDNGA
+228 SVPQDTVA
-236 ASRLLGDLDNN
+236 VSRLLGDLDNN
-247 GRVDWA
+247 GRVDRA
-253 DALLIV
+253 DALLVV

-282 DGQIDLTDAQLIET
+282 DGQIDLADAQLIET
-296 YSIDPSDPSLPVEI
+296 YSVDPSDPSLPVEI
-310 GRSVGS
+310 GKSVD
-316 LSPPPPPE
+316 PPPPLPPPE
-324 DPRLTQIELP
+324 DPRLTQLKLP

-347 GARSLSLSPDG
+347 GARSLSLSPNG
-358 TLFVGTRSAGRVY
+358 TLFVGTRSNGRVY
-371 AVRDED
+371 ALRDED
-377 GDHKAERVS
+377 GDYKAERVI
-386 ILANGL
+386 ILASGL
-392 NSPNGVA
+392 NRPNGVA

-405 YVAEVSRILRYR
+405 YVAEISRILRYR
-417 NIEAHLDNPPQPEI
+417 DIEAHLDNPPQPEI
-431 VNDAFPT
+431 VNDTFPT
-438 DRAHGWK
+438 DRSHGWK

-465 CASPDPYASIG
+465 CASPEPYASIG
-476 RLDPATGDFEVVSR
+476 RLDPSTGDFEVVAR

-512 GRDWMGDDLPPD
+512 GRDWLGDDVPPD
-524 ELNRVTADGQHFGY
+524 ELNRVTAAGQHFGY
-538 PYCHGTNI
+538 PYCHGTDI
-546 ADPAFGAQRGCG
+546 ADPAFGAQRNCN
-558 EFVAPV
+558 EFVPPV

-576 RFYTGNMFPAEYRNQ
+576 RFYRGNMFPAEYRNQ

-599 WNRTRKIG
+599 WNRSSKIG

-615 ADDGAVSYE
+615 DPDGTVSYE

>member
-7 CLIGLTLVVNVSAEP
+7 CLIGLILVGDARAEP
-22 LVEGR
+22 LVKGW
-27 VRLASGQPAV
+27 VRLASGQPV
-37 GAQVRLFAATDLS
+37 GGAQVRLFAATDLS

-56 TDETGYFAL
+56 TDESGYFAL
-65 SLAALSTNVLAE
+65 PLAALSPTA
-77 QTVLP
+77 QP

-102 YRLPISTR
+102 YQLPVSTH
-110 VRLEVLNVL
+110 VRLAVFNVL
-119 GQRLATLVDAEQPA
+119 GQRMTTLVDVEQPA
-133 GFHTA
+133 GFHTV

-160 GNEVRLTRS
+160 GDGMRLTRS
-169 MVLLDGAVGST
+169 MVLLDGAVGGISEALADT
-180 SAGPVGKELVGAA
+180 ELAEAA
-193 QIYGLTVSGQG
+193 QVYGLTISGQG
-204 LIPYVDPAFR
+204 LIPYVDPVFQVGA
-214 AGTDAVDIVVEVLD
+214 DAVDIVVEVLD
-228 SAPQDNGA
+228 SLPQDTAAVNG
-236 ASRLLGDLDNN
+236 LLGDLDNN

-253 DALLIV
+253 DALLV
-259 LYSEDPSI
+259 ALYSEDSSI

-282 DGQIDLTDAQLIET
+282 DGQIDLADAQLIEA
-296 YSIDPSDPSLPVEI
+296 YSINPSDPSLPAGI
-310 GRSVGS
+310 GRSVG
-316 LSPPPPPE
+316 PPPPPE

-358 TLFVGTRSAGRVY
+358 TLFVGTRSSGRVY

-377 GDHKAERVS
+377 GDHKAERII
-386 ILANGL
+386 ILASGL
-392 NSPNGVA
+392 NRPNGVA

-417 NIEAHLDNPPQPEI
+417 DIEAHLDNPPQPEI

-476 RLDPATGDFEVVSR
+476 RLDPSTGDFEVVSR

-524 ELNRVTADGQHFGY
+524 ELNRVAADGQHFGY
-538 PYCHGTNI
+538 PYCHGTDI

-558 EFVAPV
+558 EFVPPV

-615 ADDGAVSYE
+615 AADGAVSYE

-640 VDVLVMPDGSLLV
+640 VDVLVMSDGSLLV

>member
-1 MRSIIG
+1 MGKS
-7 CLIGLTLVVNVSAEP
+7 
-22 LVEGR
+22 
-27 VRLASGQPAV
+27 
-37 GAQVRLFAATDLS
+37 
-50 RSIRAT
+50 
-56 TDETGYFAL
+56 
-65 SLAALSTNVLAE
+65 
-77 QTVLP
+77 
-82 QQFYLG
+82 
-88 QNYPNPFNPSTIIP
+88 
-102 YRLPISTR
+102 
-110 VRLEVLNVL
+110 
-119 GQRLATLVDAEQPA
+119 VD
-133 GFHTA
+133 
-138 TWDGTDASGRGVA
+138 
-151 AGVYLYRLV
+151 
-160 GNEVRLTRS
+160 
-169 MVLLDGAVGST
+169 
-180 SAGPVGKELVGAA
+180 
-193 QIYGLTVSGQG
+193 
-204 LIPYVDPAFR
+204 
-214 AGTDAVDIVVEVLD
+214 
-228 SAPQDNGA
+228 
-236 ASRLLGDLDNN
+236 
-247 GRVDWA
+247 
-253 DALLIV
+253 
-259 LYSEDPSI
+259 
-267 ALPNNGDISLGDVSQ
+267 
-282 DGQIDLTDAQLIET
+282 
-296 YSIDPSDPSLPVEI
+296 
-310 GRSVGS
+310 
-316 LSPPPPPE
+316 PPPPE

-358 TLFVGTRSAGRVY
+358 TLFVGTRSSGRVY

-377 GDHKAERVS
+377 GDHKAERII
-386 ILANGL
+386 ILASGL
-392 NSPNGVA
+392 NRPNGVA

-405 YVAEVSRILRYR
+405 YVAEISRILRYR
-417 NIEAHLDNPPQPEI
+417 DIEAHLENPPQPKI

-445 FIRFGPDGLL
+445 FIRFGPDSLL

-476 RLDPATGDFEVVSR
+476 RLDPSTGDFEVVSR

-512 GRDWMGDDLPPD
+512 GRDWMGDNMPPD

-538 PYCHGTNI
+538 PYCHGTDI

-558 EFVAPV
+558 EFVPPV

-599 WNRTRKIG
+599 WNRTHKIG

-615 ADDGAVSYE
+615 AADGAVSYE

-653 SDDQAGLIYRISY
+653 SDDRAGLIYRISH

>member
-7 CLIGLTLVVNVSAEP
+7 CLIGLILVGNVSAEP
-22 LVEGR
+22 LVKGW
-27 VRLASGQPAV
+27 VRLASGQPV
-37 GAQVRLFAATDLS
+37 SNAQVRLFDTTDLS
-50 RSIRAT
+50 RSIRTT
-56 TDETGYFAL
+56 TDESGYFAL
-65 SLAALSTNVLAE
+65 PLAALSPTA
-77 QTVLP
+77 LP

-102 YRLPISTR
+102 YQLPVSTH
-110 VRLEVLNVL
+110 VRLEVLNIL
-119 GQRLATLVDAEQPA
+119 GQRLATLVDAERPA

-138 TWDGTDASGRGVA
+138 TWDGTDASGRAVA
-151 AGVYLYRLV
+151 AGVYLYRVV
-160 GNEVRLTRS
+160 GDGVHLTRS
-169 MVLLDGAVGST
+169 MVLLDGAIGGT
-180 SAGPVGKELVGAA
+180 SAGSVGSELVSTEPLV
-193 QIYGLTVSGQG
+193 YGLTVSGQG
-204 LIPYVDPAFR
+204 LIPYVDPVFQVGA
-214 AGTDAVDIVVEVLD
+214 DAVDIVVEVLD
-228 SAPQDNGA
+228 SLPQDTAAVNG
-236 ASRLLGDLDNN
+236 LLGDLDNN

-253 DALLIV
+253 DALLV
-259 LYSEDPSI
+259 ALYSEDSSI

-282 DGQIDLTDAQLIET
+282 DGQIDLADAQLIEI
-296 YSIDPSDPSLPVEI
+296 YSIDPSDPSLPAEI
-310 GRSVGS
+310 GKPVD
-316 LSPPPPPE
+316 PPPLE
-324 DPRLTQIELP
+324 DPRLTQIKLP

-347 GARSLSLSPDG
+347 GARSLSLSPSG
-358 TLFVGTRSAGRVY
+358 TLFVGTRSSGRVY

-377 GDHKAERVS
+377 GNHKAERII
-386 ILANGL
+386 ILASGL
-392 NSPNGVA
+392 NRPNGVA

-417 NIEAHLDNPPQPEI
+417 NIEAHLDNPPSPEI

-445 FIRFGPDGLL
+445 FIRFGPDSLL

-476 RLDPATGDFEVVSR
+476 RLDPSTGDFEVVSR

-538 PYCHGTNI
+538 PYCHGTDI

-558 EFVAPV
+558 EFIAPV

-615 ADDGAVSYE
+615 AADGAVSYE

-640 VDVLVMPDGSLLV
+640 VDVLVMSDGSLLV

>member
-1 MRSIIG
+1 M
-7 CLIGLTLVVNVSAEP
+7 GLLLVVGASAET
-22 LVEGR
+22 LIEGR
-27 VRLASGQPAV
+27 VRLASGQPV
-37 GAQVRLFAATDLS
+37 GGAQVRLFAPTDLS
-50 RSIRAT
+50 HSIRAI
-56 TDETGYFAL
+56 TDENGYFAL
-65 SLAALSTNVLAE
+65 PTAALNTTA
-77 QTVLP
+77 LP
-82 QQFYLG
+82 EQFYLG

-102 YRLPISTR
+102 YRLPVSTR
-110 VRLEVLNVL
+110 VRLEVFNVL

-138 TWDGTDASGRGVA
+138 TWDGTDATGQGVA

-160 GNEVRLTRS
+160 GDGMRLTQS
-169 MVLLDGAVGST
+169 MVLLDGAVGGISE
-180 SAGPVGKELVGAA
+180 GPADAELVGAA
-193 QIYGLTVSGQG
+193 QVYGLTVSGQA
-204 LIPYVDPAFR
+204 LIAYADPAFR
-214 AGTDAVDIVVEVLD
+214 VRADGVPVEIVVELLE
-228 SAPQDNGA
+228 SAPQDTMA
-236 ASRLLGDLDNN
+236 VSRLLGDLDNN
-247 GRVDWA
+247 GRVDRA
-253 DALLIV
+253 DALLVV
-259 LYSEDPSI
+259 LYSEAPSI

-282 DGQIDLTDAQLIET
+282 DGQIDLADAQLIET
-296 YSIDPSDPSLPVEI
+296 YSVDPSDPSLPVEI
-310 GRSVGS
+310 GKSVD
-316 LSPPPPPE
+316 PPPPLPPE
-324 DPRLTQIELP
+324 DPRLTQIKLP
-334 EGFHIRVYAKGVP
+334 EGFHIRVYAEGVT
-347 GARSLSLSPDG
+347 GARSLSLSPNG
-358 TLFVGTRSAGRVY
+358 TLFVGTRSNGRLY
-371 AVRDED
+371 ALRDED
-377 GDHKAERVS
+377 GDYKAERVI
-386 ILANGL
+386 ILASGL
-392 NSPNGVA
+392 NRPNGVA
-399 FKDGDL
+399 FKDDDL

-417 NIEAHLDNPPQPEI
+417 DIEAHLDNPPQPEI

-438 DRAHGWK
+438 DRSHGWK

-476 RLDPATGDFEVVSR
+476 RLAPSTGDFEVVAR

-512 GRDWMGDDLPPD
+512 GRDHLGDDMPPD

-538 PYCHGTNI
+538 PYCHGTDI
-546 ADPAFGAQRGCG
+546 ADPDLGAQRNCN
-558 EFVAPV
+558 EFVPPV

-576 RFYTGNMFPAEYRNQ
+576 RFYRGNMFPAEYRNQ

-599 WNRTRKIG
+599 WNRSSKIG

-615 ADDGAVSYE
+615 DPDGTVRYE

>member
-1 MRSIIG
+1 MRSVIG
-7 CLIGLTLVVNVSAEP
+7 CLMGLLLVGDASAQP
-22 LVEGR
+22 LVEGW
-27 VRLASGQPAV
+27 VRLAAGQPVAN
-37 GAQVRLFAATDLS
+37 AQVRLFAATDLS
-50 RSIRAT
+50 RSIRTT

-65 SLAALSTNVLAE
+65 SLAALSTNVLSE
-77 QTVLP
+77 QTTLP

-110 VRLEVLNVL
+110 VRLEVLNIL

-160 GNEVRLTRS
+160 GDEVRLTRS
-169 MVLLDGAVGST
+169 MVLLDGSVGGT
-180 SAGPVGKELVGAA
+180 SAGPVGAKLVGTEPSDLA
-193 QIYGLTVSGQG
+193 QVYGLTVSGQG

-214 AGTDAVDIVVEVLD
+214 VETEAVDIVVASLD
-228 SAPQDNGA
+228 SVPQDQGA

-253 DALLIV
+253 DALLVV

-267 ALPNNGDISLGDVSQ
+267 TLPNNGDISLGDVSR
-282 DGQIDLTDAQLIET
+282 DGQIDLADAQLIET
-296 YSIDPSDPSLPVEI
+296 YSIDPSDPSLPAGI
-310 GRSVGS
+310 GRSVD
-316 LSPPPPPE
+316 PPPLE
-324 DPRLTQIELP
+324 DPRLTQIKLP

-358 TLFVGTRSAGRVY
+358 TLFVGTRSRGRVY
-371 AVRDED
+371 ALRDED
-377 GDHKAERVS
+377 KDHKAERVI
-386 ILANGL
+386 ILASGL
-392 NSPNGVA
+392 NRPNGVA

-405 YVAEVSRILRYR
+405 YVAEISRILRYR

-431 VNDAFPT
+431 VNDTFPT

-445 FIRFGPDGLL
+445 FIRFGPDSLL

-476 RLDPATGDFEVVSR
+476 RLDPSTGDFEVVSR

-512 GRDWMGDDLPPD
+512 GL
-524 ELNRVTADGQHFGY
+524 
-538 PYCHGTNI
+538 
-546 ADPAFGAQRGCG
+546 
-558 EFVAPV
+558 
-564 QELGPHVAALGM
+564 
-576 RFYTGNMFPAEYRNQ
+576 
-591 IFIAEHGS
+591 
-599 WNRTRKIG
+599 
-607 YRLTLVRL
+607 
-615 ADDGAVSYE
+615 
-624 PFAEGW
+624 
-630 LQGES
+630 
-635 NWGRP
+635 
-640 VDVLVMPDGSLLV
+640 SL
-653 SDDQAGLIYRISY
+653 IHI